1 VRQCPRCPADIEIP
15 SVQHFLC
22 NTLGGGELFPARIQQ
37 LGDSSLFAICLLNC
51 DVEVAAIVPRT
62 GRTNRMQATAR
73 SGLYVFHKVIC
84 SPSPDPRRSPA
95 SRGIAELH
103 VAADWTPASREIQTL
118 QRTLLR
124 RADEVPHSQKER
136 FPLRPCDGVLLV
148 LLAERYQGGFQ
159 GERFGAF
166 NLDHPARILPRGLRW
181 RWASEVDSGFCL
193 CDFVVHIRVEVSPL
207 HLREFVVGVSDL
219 NRDGL
224 HVVGS

>member
-1 VRQCPRCPADIEIP
+1 MKFRILPVPVMSLDQRGVVVDAKDVRQCPRCPADIEIP

-124 RADEVPHSQKER
+124 RADEVPHSAWGSDRQGSAR
-136 FPLRPCDGVLLV
+136 HRPCH
-148 LLAERYQGGFQ
+148 R
-159 GERFGAF
+159 
-166 NLDHPARILPRGLRW
+166 PP
-181 RWASEVDSGFCL
+181 
-193 CDFVVHIRVEVSPL
+193 
-207 HLREFVVGVSDL
+207 
-219 NRDGL
+219 
-224 HVVGS
+224 